1 MSTGKAIVVALCETM
16 LLFGGAYVLGY
27 QFERGR
33 KDASNGE
40 CLGGDRY
47 TIAES
52 LGRVYLGLPDDMF
65 GKYPGR

>member
-1 MSTGKAIVVALCETM
+1 MSTKKAIVAAICQAM
-16 LLFGGAYVLGY
+16 LLFGGAYILGY

-33 KDASNGE
+33 RDAQNGE
-40 CLGGDRY
+40 VLGGDDY

-65 GKYPGR
+65 GKYPRR